1 MKFKYDNITVLYLY
15 RLRDVKLFEICMNK
29 YNIWRPPRLSELTQ
43 MIFNTGLT
51 HLGSGASI

>member
-43 MIFNTGLT
+43 MIFNMGLA
-51 HLGSGASI
+51 HIGPEA